1 MAKSVYNPKYICTT
15 LKEEVR
21 VKEAAN
27 PPGKRI
33 MDHIIWMDNEVI
45 PGAFY
50 SEVVWFWPGVIGTPE
65 EQRKKPGLAQHS
77 HPFDEVLAY
86 LGTDPKDP
94 HDLGGEIEFWLED
107 QQFNL
112 TRSFLVYIPAGMKHC
127 PLKHIRIDRPIFH
140 FTMGPGSMYTWEGPQ
155 KKAPQL
161 KDKSKYFVY
170 QDKPNLKLPEFRHP
184 IPEKVAH
191 RLFYLDSE
199 VVPGANFYTEA
210 LWFWPGN
217 RPKLK
222 EGEIPK
228 GAPEPHTHSFGE
240 FIGFFGSNTK
250 DIHDLGGEVELWING
265 EKNVMTN
272 SFLAFVPAGV
282 THCPLVI
289 RRIDKRPIFHFT
301 AGPSQMYTL

>member
-1 MAKSVYNPKYICTT
+1 MAESEYDKKYICTT

-21 VKEAAN
+21 AKEAAN

-45 PGAFY
+45 PGAMY
-50 SEVVWFWPGVIGTPE
+50 SEVVWFWPGVIGPPE
-65 EQRKKPGLAQHS
+65 EQRQKPGLAQHS

-107 QQFNL
+107 RQFNM
-112 TRSFLVYIPAGMKHC
+112 TKSFLVYIPAGMKHC
-127 PLKHIRIDRPIFH
+127 PLKHITIDRPIFH
-140 FTMGPGSMYTWEGPQ
+140 FTMGPGSMYTWEGPE

-161 KDKSKYFVY
+161 EDKSKYFVY
-170 QDKPNLKLPEFRHP
+170 QSKSNLKLPEFRHP
-184 IPEKVAH
+184 IPPDRAH

-210 LWFWPGN
+210 LWFWPRQMN
-217 RPKLK
+217 LK
-222 EGEIPK
+222 PGEIPK
-228 GAPEPHTHSFGE
+228 GAPEPHTHTFGE
-240 FIGFFGSNTK
+240 FIGFFGSNTD
-250 DIHDLGGEVELWING
+250 DIHDLCGEVELWIDG
-265 EKNVMTN
+265 KKNVMRN

-282 THCPLVI
+282 EHCPLVL
-289 RRIDKRPIFHFT
+289 RKVDRPIFHFT
-301 AGPSQMYTL
+301 AGPTQMYTL

>member
-1 MAKSVYNPKYICTT
+1 MPRSEYDKKYINIE

-21 VKEAAN
+21 LKEAAN

-45 PGAFY
+45 PGAMY
-50 SEVVWFWPGVIGTPE
+50 SEVVWFWPGVIGPPE
-65 EQRKKPGLAQHS
+65 EQRKKPGLAEHT

-94 HDLGGEIEFWLED
+94 YDLGGEIEFWLGGR
-107 QQFNL
+107 QFNM
-112 TRSFLVYIPAGMKHC
+112 TKSFLVYIPAGMKHC
-127 PLKHIRIDRPIFH
+127 PLRHITINRPIFH
-140 FTMGPGSMYTWEGPQ
+140 FTMGPGSMYTWEGPEKQ
-155 KKAPQL
+155 SPQL
-161 KDKSKYFVY
+161 EDKSKYFVY
-170 QDKPNLKLPEFRHP
+170 HDKPNLKLPAFRHP
-184 IPEKVAH
+184 IPPERAL

-210 LWFWPGN
+210 LWFWP
-217 RPKLK
+217 RKMDLK
-222 EGEIPK
+222 PGEIPK
-228 GAPEPHTHSFGE
+228 GSPEPHTHTFGE

-265 EKNVMTN
+265 KKNVMHN
-272 SFLAFVPAGV
+272 SFLAYVPAGV
-282 THCPLVI
+282 EHCPLVI
-289 RRIDKRPIFHFT
+289 RRIDKPIFHFT